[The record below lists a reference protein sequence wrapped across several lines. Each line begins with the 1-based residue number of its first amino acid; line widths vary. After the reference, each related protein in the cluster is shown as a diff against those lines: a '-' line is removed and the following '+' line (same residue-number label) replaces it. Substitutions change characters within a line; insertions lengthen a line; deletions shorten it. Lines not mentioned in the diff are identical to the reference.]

1 MKAIQ
6 YITLALCTLAAI
18 AACKKSKYDFVRDN
32 STPTG
37 VGSVPVSSNGLID
50 MATQK
55 TLATSRTDATAY
67 DASATFNTELQF
79 FSESP
84 VKEINL
90 FNTVGAGAKEKYS
103 TIAYQKAFSTIK
115 RLDTL
120 LVPYTLPTGASGTVI
135 RLDYEILN
143 QNNLNVIR
151 TIYVKLK

>member
-6 YITLALCTLAAI
+6 YIVLAICMVSAI
-18 AACKKSKYDFVRDN
+18 AACKKSKYNFVRDN
-32 STPTG
+32 SNPTG
-37 VGSVPVSSNGLID
+37 VGSVPVSSNGLVD
-50 MATQK
+50 VATQK
-55 TLATSRTDATAY
+55 NLATSRTDATAY
-67 DASATFNTELQF
+67 DANATFKTELQF

-120 LVPYTLPTGASGTVI
+120 LVPYTLPAGAAGTVI

-143 QNNLNVIR
+143 QNNLNVTR